1 MIGAGNRL
9 SILKLERD
17 NLVDR
22 WRSIKTSDKAKIL
35 VQIMDID
42 DDIAKVVNEEKR
54 RIKRDYH

>member
-22 WRSIKTSDKAKIL
+22 WRSDKTSNKTKTL

-54 RIKRDYH
+54 RNKREYH